1 MRIKKLRPFYQIV
14 QFIEENYYNNMS
26 LYIWVISNSEII
38 SHSDTSVQISEDI
51 ALDCWNNG
59 RIINVFNELL
69 NFAGEIFR
77 YFFIFN
83 IY

>member
-77 YFFIFN
+77 DFFNF
-83 IY
+83 